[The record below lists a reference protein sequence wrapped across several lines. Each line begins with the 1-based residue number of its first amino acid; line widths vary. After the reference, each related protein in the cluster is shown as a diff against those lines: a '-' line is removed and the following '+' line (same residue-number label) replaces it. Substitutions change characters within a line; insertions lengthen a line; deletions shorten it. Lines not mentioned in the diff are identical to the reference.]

1 MKPITCTTGPSL
13 ALIKYWGKSPLP
25 ERNLPATTSLAMTL
39 DPLATTTRV
48 TLVPG
53 TTEPDQVTIQGKL
66 QDPKDA
72 QGFFANL
79 KHLVSGIIRQDP
91 DGFTP
96 EIQDGQPYRFIAES
110 TNNFPTAAGLASS
123 ASGYAALTGACVASL
138 INPRLQECW
147 FELLTIQETAMH
159 QVHRSSLNQVA
170 DQWSKRNQDLNHP
183 TADIGAPGLESQT
196 ISQKIQHRCPEPDLH
211 LVSKLPG
218 LDLLSRIARFGS
230 GSASRSVFGGY
241 TLFPKDSPEA
251 YPLAPTS
258 FWPELRII
266 LVPVSNQKKPVSS
279 RDAMNLSRDT
289 SPYYKAWIK
298 DAEQTSSS
306 AQRAFLNQDLEQ
318 LGQLMGMSY
327 LRMFSTMFSSNPPVV
342 FWLPGSVAIIKACED
357 LRKSGIPA
365 WETMDA
371 GPQVKILTLE
381 QHTSQIIQTLAELL
395 PEVSPVVCSA
405 GPGLRFR
412 KEEL

>member
-1 MKPITCTTGPSL
+1 MNRITCVTGPSL

-39 DPLATTTRV
+39 DSLATTTQVRLEP
-48 TLVPG
+48 TS
-53 TTEPDQVTIQGKL
+53 TEPDQVSIQGKI

-72 QGFFANL
+72 QGFFTNL
-79 KHLVSGIIRQDP
+79 KGLLAGIIREDP
-91 DGFTP
+91 EAFCEQVSSG
-96 EIQDGQPYRFIAES
+96 EPYRFLVES

-138 INPRLQECW
+138 IHPRLQDCW
-147 FELLTIQETAMH
+147 FKSLSIQEAELH
-159 QVHRSSLNQVA
+159 QIPRLSLGKA
-170 DQWSKRNQDLNHP
+170 AEQWCQ
-183 TADIGAPGLESQT
+183 
-196 ISQKIQHRCPEPDLH
+196 EPDLH
-211 LVSKLPG
+211 LLAKLPG
-218 LDLLSRIARFGS
+218 LELLSRIARFGS

-251 YPLAPTS
+251 YPLAPS
-258 FWPELRII
+258 AFWPELRII

-289 SPYYKAWIK
+289 SPYYQAWIE
-298 DAEQTSSS
+298 DAEHTSKH
-306 AQRAFLNQDLEQ
+306 AQEAFLEKDFDR
-318 LGQLMGMSY
+318 LGECMRLSY

-342 FWLPGSVAIIKACED
+342 FWLPGSVAIIKACEE
-357 LRKSGIPA
+357 LRKNGVPV

-381 QHTSQIIQTLAELL
+381 KHTTQIVQSINQLL
-395 PEVSPVVCSA
+395 PDVTPVVCSA
-405 GPGLRFR
+405 GPGLRFT
-412 KEEL
+412 KENQ

>member
-1 MKPITCTTGPSL
+1 LKSVTCTTGPSL

-39 DPLATTTRV
+39 DPLATTTKV
-48 TLVPG
+48 TLEVG
-53 TTEPDQVTIQGKL
+53 TTEPDQVSIQGKV
-66 QDPKDA
+66 QNPQDA
-72 QGFFANL
+72 QGYFSNL
-79 KHLVSGIIRQDP
+79 KQLVAGIIRQDP
-91 DGFTP
+91 HGFAQ

-123 ASGYAALTGACVASL
+123 ASGYAALTGASVASL
-138 INPRLQECW
+138 IHPELQDYW
-147 FELLTIQETAMH
+147 FELLSIQEAELH
-159 QVHRSSLNQVA
+159 HNPRISLEHLARHRYTEPN
-170 DQWSKRNQDLNHP
+170 
-183 TADIGAPGLESQT
+183 LE
-196 ISQKIQHRCPEPDLH
+196 PLA
-211 LVSKLPG
+211 KLPG

-251 YPLAPTS
+251 HPLAPS
-258 FWPELRII
+258 AFWPQLRIV

-289 SPYYKAWIK
+289 SPYYQAWID
-298 DAEQTSSS
+298 DAELTSKS
-306 AQRAFLNQDLEQ
+306 AQEAFLKQDLEQ
-318 LGQLMGMSY
+318 LGQLMRVSY
-327 LRMFSTMFSSNPPVV
+327 LRMFSTMFSSNPPVM
-342 FWLPGSVAIIKACED
+342 FWLPGSVTIMKACEE
-357 LRKSGIPA
+357 LRGSGIPA

-381 QHTSQIIQTLAELL
+381 KYTNQILQTLGELL
-395 PEVSPVVCSA
+395 PDVSPVVCAA
-405 GPGLRFR
+405 GPGLRFT